1 MEKCDIDGNGF
12 LDYTEFLI
20 GAVNWQNTLSN
31 ERLFTAFKLFDKDG
45 DGKISLS
52 ELKETLG
59 MIDAD
64 QESEFFEIMN
74 FADSN
79 HDGLVD
85 FEEFKEMMKMNKK
98 QLDRI

>member
-1 MEKCDIDGNGF
+1 
-12 LDYTEFLI
+12 
-20 GAVNWQNTLSN
+20 
-31 ERLFTAFKLFDKDG
+31 
-45 DGKISLS
+45 
-52 ELKETLG
+52 

-98 QLDRI
+98 QLDRIQV

>member
-1 MEKCDIDGNGF
+1 M
-12 LDYTEFLI
+12 
-20 GAVNWQNTLSN
+20 SN